1 VWDLSIGPA
10 GVPARLPWGAI
21 KKTWRDRCARKNII
35 YNTNVL
41 MSNHLAGAFL
51 MSPTLD
57 PQIRSE
63 ESQVRAVLAA
73 VRRIMHAADLRS
85 RRLARETGLTA
96 PQLAILQAI
105 ADLGEVTTGR
115 ISADVSLSQAT
126 VTVILDRLLE
136 RNLIERYR
144 SADDRRIVH
153 TRLTEAGQQ
162 ALAAAGPAINT
173 RLVAEFK
180 RMQAS
185 EQAELVAALEWN
197 ARALAVPDEAWPAAD
212 AVNPPTKL

>member
-1 VWDLSIGPA
+1 MV
-10 GVPARLPWGAI
+10 
-21 KKTWRDRCARKNII
+21 
-35 YNTNVL
+35 
-41 MSNHLAGAFL
+41 
-51 MSPTLD
+51 PTLK

-63 ESQVRAVLAA
+63 ESQVRTVLAA

-115 ISADVSLSQAT
+115 ISADVSLSQPT
-126 VTVILDRLLE
+126 VTVILDRLVE
-136 RNLIERYR
+136 RDLVERYR

-153 TRLTEAGQQ
+153 SRLTIAGKQ
-162 ALAAAGPAINT
+162 ALAAAEPAINT

-185 EQAELVAALEWN
+185 EQAELVAALEWI
-197 ARALAVPDEAWPAAD
+197 AQALGGPDEAWQPAE
-212 AVNPPTKL
+212 AVAPTEKF